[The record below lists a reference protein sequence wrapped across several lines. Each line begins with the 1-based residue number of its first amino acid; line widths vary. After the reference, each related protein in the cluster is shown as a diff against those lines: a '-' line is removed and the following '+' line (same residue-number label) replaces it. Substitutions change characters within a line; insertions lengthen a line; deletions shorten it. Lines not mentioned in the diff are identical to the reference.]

1 MTDPGPSAHD
11 VFEALRRRLFGV
23 AYGIVGSVA
32 DAEDVVQETWIAW
45 STVDAGEV
53 RDPESYLVRAVTHR
67 ALNSLRSRQRRREDY
82 VGPWLP
88 EPVDTGL
95 RPEDAATQADDVT
108 FALMVL
114 LEQLS
119 PLERAAFV
127 LREVFDLSTDEVAES
142 LERSPAAIRQL
153 VSRARGHLQG
163 VARYDTDAT
172 EQRRLGRV
180 FVDAIRTGDLSRVM
194 SVVAPD
200 VVLVTDGGGQVQA
213 ALRPIQ
219 GADNVLRFF
228 AGLALRYPDWAAR
241 EAVLNGLPSLLITA
255 GDTVSAVHLGIVDGI
270 VTDVWVVRNPE
281 KLTGLQRDRPHPA
294 CSQLFRDDNVGVVR
308 CQWEPSRTPERD
320 RCPLSPGCTLTI
332 DSIFQTLGFDI
343 RYESKHRGHRRRAS
357 GTPTRGRIYVAR
369 QHQDP

>member
-1 MTDPGPSAHD
+1 MTDPRPSAHD

-95 RPEDAATQADDVT
+95 RPDDAATLADDVT

-127 LREVFDLSTDEVAES
+127 LREVFDLSTDEVAQS

-153 VSRARGHLQG
+153 VSRARDHLQG
-163 VARYDTDAT
+163 AARYDTDPA
-172 EQRRLGRV
+172 EQRRLGRI
-180 FVDAIRTGDLSRVM
+180 FVDAIRTGDLSGVM

-219 GADNVLRFF
+219 GAENVLRFF
-228 AGLALRYPDWAAR
+228 AGLALRYPDWTAR
-241 EAVLNGLPSLLITA
+241 EATLNGLPALLITA

-281 KLTGLQRDRPHPA
+281 KLTGLQ
-294 CSQLFRDDNVGVVR
+294 
-308 CQWEPSRTPERD
+308 
-320 RCPLSPGCTLTI
+320 
-332 DSIFQTLGFDI
+332 
-343 RYESKHRGHRRRAS
+343 
-357 GTPTRGRIYVAR
+357 
-369 QHQDP
+369 